1 MPSDRRL
8 HPLSIL
14 FNIGRQFGAIALP
27 LVLIVIGRGTDEDRW
42 NVYAL
47 FFLVPYTA
55 VAVGRYLS
63 FRYRYEESDL
73 VIRRGFFFRNQ
84 RHIPFSRIQN
94 IDAVQ
99 NIVHRLAGVVDVR
112 IQTGGGSEPE
122 ATLSVLTLA
131 DLEEMRRR
139 VFGTREPQPEAA
151 DAAEAPAFKPAS
163 AQELLYLN
171 ARELAVY
178 GLVENRG
185 LIVIG
190 AALGLFWEMAPSKL
204 IEQYVGDQA
213 SRGLFHW
220 VSRFLGADT
229 APSWTAVG
237 LAFLGIATFLL
248 LTRAFSVVWALIR
261 LHGFRLTQQ
270 GDDLR
275 TEYGLLTR
283 VTATIP
289 RRRIQSITVR
299 ESIWH
304 RACARAAVRVET
316 AGGKEGERERVVEQR
331 EWLAPILRRDNV
343 PELLDH
349 LLPGIDLRAIA
360 WRPVHPRAF
369 RRALVRRLFGA
380 IWMTVIA
387 IFLLGA
393 KGAWLIPLIALWAVI
408 RAHLYVK
415 HLGWAITGDVVAFRE
430 GAFGRRTTVAPL
442 VRIQVVQLAESP
454 FDRRTAM
461 ARVHV
466 DTAGGGPRVDV
477 PYLPRQ
483 EADALY
489 STLAASASRTAFEW

>member
-14 FNIGRQFGAIALP
+14 FNIGRQFAAIALP
-27 LVLIVIGRGTDEDRW
+27 LVLIVVGRGTDEDRW

-47 FFLVPYTA
+47 VFLIPYTA
-55 VAVGRYLS
+55 IAVGRYLS
-63 FRYRYEESDL
+63 FRYRYEENDL
-73 VIRRGFFFRNQ
+73 VIRRGFIFRNQ
-84 RHIPFSRIQN
+84 RHIPYSRIQN

-99 NIVHRLAGVVDVR
+99 NVVHRVAGVVDVR

-131 DLEEMRRR
+131 DLDEMRRR
-139 VFGTREPQPEAA
+139 VFGARTAGSEAA
-151 DAAEAPAFKPAS
+151 PAAPADN
-163 AQELLYLN
+163 AQELLHLSP
-171 ARELAVY
+171 RELVVY

-190 AALGLFWEMAPSKL
+190 AAVGLAWELAPSKL
-204 IEQYVGDQA
+204 IEQYIGDQA
-213 SRGLFHW
+213 SRGFVHS
-220 VSRFLGADT
+220 VSRLLGAESG
-229 APSWTAVG
+229 PSWSALG
-237 LAFLGIATFLL
+237 LGVLGLIVFLL

-275 TEYGLLTR
+275 AEYGLLTR
-283 VTATIP
+283 VAATIP
-289 RRRIQSITVR
+289 RRRIQTITIR
-299 ESIWH
+299 ESVWH
-304 RACARAAVRVET
+304 RVCGRAAIRVAT
-316 AGGKEGERERVVEQR
+316 AGGKDEHRERVAEQR
-331 EWLAPILRRDNV
+331 EWLAPILARDRV

-349 LLPGIDLRAIA
+349 LLPRVDLRAID
-360 WRPVHPRAF
+360 WQRVHPRAF
-369 RRALVRRLFGA
+369 RRALVRRLAGSVWLA
-380 IWMTVIA
+380 VLALM
-387 IFLLGA
+387 LLGT
-393 KGAWLIPLIALWAVI
+393 KGAWLLPLLAVLAAV

-442 VRIQVVQLAESP
+442 VRIQVVELAESP
-454 FDRRTAM
+454 FDRRTSM
-461 ARVHV
+461 ARVRV
-466 DTAGGGPRVDV
+466 DTAGGGHGVNV
-477 PYLPRQ
+477 PYLPRH

>member
-27 LVLIVIGRGTDEDRW
+27 LVLIVVGRGTDEDRW

-47 FFLVPYTA
+47 VFLVPYTA
-55 VAVGRYLS
+55 IAIGRYLS

-73 VIRRGFFFRNQ
+73 VIRRGFIFRNQ
-84 RHIPFSRIQN
+84 RHIPYSRIQN

-99 NIVHRLAGVVDVR
+99 NVVHRIAGVVDVR

-131 DLEEMRRR
+131 DLDEMRRR
-139 VFGTREPQPEAA
+139 VFGMRAA
-151 DAAEAPAFKPAS
+151 DAEAEMADAPHSEPAL
-163 AQELLYLN
+163 ELLHLN
-171 ARELAVY
+171 ARELVVY

-190 AALGLFWEMAPSKL
+190 AALGLAWELAPSKL
-204 IEQYVGDQA
+204 VEQYVGDQA
-213 SRGLFHW
+213 SRGLMHS
-220 VSRFLGADT
+220 VARLLGADT
-229 APSWTAVG
+229 GPSWGALG
-237 LAFLGIATFLL
+237 LAVLALVFFLL
-248 LTRAFSVVWALIR
+248 LTRVFSVIWALIR

-275 TEYGLLTR
+275 AEYGLLTR
-283 VTATIP
+283 VAATIP
-289 RRRIQSITVR
+289 RRRIQTITIR
-299 ESIWH
+299 ESLWH
-304 RACARAAVRVET
+304 RVCGRAAIRVAT
-316 AGGKEGERERVVEQR
+316 AGGKGEQRERVAEQR
-331 EWLAPILRRDNV
+331 EWLAPIVPRDRV
-343 PELLDH
+343 PELLDR
-349 LLPGIDLRAIA
+349 LLPRVDLRTID
-360 WRPVHPRAF
+360 WQRVHPRAF
-369 RRALVRRLFGA
+369 RRALVRRLIGSV
-380 IWMTVIA
+380 WLV
-387 IFLLGA
+387 LLACVLVGA
-393 KGAWLIPLIALWAVI
+393 KGAWLIPVMAVWAAV

-415 HLGWAITGDVVAFRE
+415 HLGWAITGEVVAFRE

-454 FDRRTAM
+454 FDRRTSM
-461 ARVHV
+461 ARVRV
-466 DTAGGGPRVDV
+466 DTAGGGHAVDV
-477 PYLPRQ
+477 PYLPRH

>member
-27 LVLIVIGRGTDEDRW
+27 LVLIVVGRGTDEDRW

-47 FFLVPYTA
+47 IFLVPYTA
-55 VAVGRYLS
+55 IAVGRYLS

-84 RHIPFSRIQN
+84 RHIPYSRIQN

-122 ATLSVLTLA
+122 ATLSVLTPA
-131 DLEEMRRR
+131 DLDEMRRR
-139 VFGTREPQPEAA
+139 VFARRAASTEAAGAAPA
-151 DAAEAPAFKPAS
+151 DAALEP
-163 AQELLYLN
+163 AQELLHLN
-171 ARELAVY
+171 ARELVVY

-190 AALGLFWEMAPSKL
+190 AALGLAWELAPAKL
-204 IEQYVGDQA
+204 VEQYVGDHA
-213 SRGLFHW
+213 SRGFVHS
-220 VSRFLGADT
+220 VSRLLGAD
-229 APSWTAVG
+229 AGPSWSALG
-237 LAFLGIATFLL
+237 LAVLALILFLL
-248 LTRAFSVVWALIR
+248 LTRIFSVIWALIR

-275 TEYGLLTR
+275 AEYGLLTR

-289 RRRIQSITVR
+289 RRRIQTITIR
-299 ESIWH
+299 ESLWH
-304 RACARAAVRVET
+304 RTCGRAAVRVAT
-316 AGGKEGERERVVEQR
+316 AGGKGDQRERVVEQR
-331 EWLAPILRRDNV
+331 EWLAPIV
-343 PELLDH
+343 PRAHVPALLDR
-349 LLPGIDLRAIA
+349 LLPRVDLRAIE
-360 WRPVHPRAF
+360 WKPVHPRAF
-369 RRALVRRLFGA
+369 RRALVRRLAGGVWLA
-380 IWMTVIA
+380 VLA
-387 IFLLGA
+387 LALLGT
-393 KGAWLIPLIALWAVI
+393 KGAWAIPLIAVWAAV

-442 VRIQVVQLAESP
+442 VRIQVVELAESP
-454 FDRRTAM
+454 FDRRTSM
-461 ARVHV
+461 ARVRV
-466 DTAGGGPRVDV
+466 DTAGGGHGVDV

-483 EADALY
+483 DADALY

>member
-55 VAVGRYLS
+55 VAVGRYVS

-84 RHIPFSRIQN
+84 RHIPYSRIQN

-131 DLEEMRRR
+131 DLDEMRRR

-151 DAAEAPAFKPAS
+151 EAAPAKTAH
-163 AQELLYLN
+163 ELLYLD

-190 AALGLFWEMAPSKL
+190 AALGLIWEMAPSRL

-213 SRGLFHW
+213 SRGL
-220 VSRFLGADT
+220 VYSVTRLMGAGGAT
-229 APSWTAVG
+229 SWKAFG
-237 LAFLGIATFLL
+237 LALLGITAFLL

-275 TEYGLLTR
+275 AEYGLLTR

-289 RRRIQSITVR
+289 RRRIQSITIR

-304 RACARAAVRVET
+304 RACGRAAVRVET

-331 EWLAPILRRDNV
+331 EWLAPILRREYV
-343 PELLDH
+343 PQLLEH
-349 LLPGIDLRAIA
+349 LLPGIDLRGID
-360 WRPVHPRAF
+360 WKPVHPRAF
-369 RRALVRRLFGA
+369 RRALVRRLVGA
-380 IWMTVIA
+380 ALLAVLALLM
-387 IFLLGA
+387 LGA
-393 KGAWLIPLIALWAVI
+393 KGAWLIPLIVIWAAV

-430 GAFGRRTTVAPL
+430 GAFSRRTTVAPL
-442 VRIQVVQLAESP
+442 VRIQVVELAESP
-454 FDRRTAM
+454 FDRRTSM
-461 ARVHV
+461 ARVRV
-466 DTAGGGPRVDV
+466 DTAGGGPSVDV
-477 PYLPRQ
+477 PYLPRHD
-483 EADALY
+483 ANALY
-489 STLAASASRTAFEW
+489 STLSAAASRTAFEW